1 MRNGSFF
8 NEEKQKVTINT
19 TFHVINCIMIF
30 IVAVLL
36 KKLSFIKHHDIL
48 GTILFIIIMLISAV
62 VIYNVHLYFLKK
74 LKK

>member
-1 MRNGSFF
+1 MKN
-8 NEEKQKVTINT
+8 NKKVATNT

-30 IVAVLL
+30 IVATLF
-36 KKLSFIKHHDIL
+36 KKISFIKHHDIL
-48 GTILFIIIMLISAV
+48 GTILYIIIMLISAV

>member
-1 MRNGSFF
+1 MKKN
-8 NEEKQKVTINT
+8 KKVTINT
-19 TFHVINCIMIF
+19 IFHVINCIIIF

-36 KKLSFIKHHDIL
+36 KKLSFIKQHDIL
-48 GTILFIIIMLISAV
+48 GTILYIIIMLISAV

>member
-1 MRNGSFF
+1 MKKN
-8 NEEKQKVTINT
+8 KKVTINT

-48 GTILFIIIMLISAV
+48 GTILYTIIMLISTV

>member
-1 MRNGSFF
+1 MKKN
-8 NEEKQKVTINT
+8 KKVTINT

-30 IVAVLL
+30 IVAALF
-36 KKLSFIKHHDIL
+36 KKISFIKHHDIL
-48 GTILFIIIMLISAV
+48 GTILYIIIMLISAV